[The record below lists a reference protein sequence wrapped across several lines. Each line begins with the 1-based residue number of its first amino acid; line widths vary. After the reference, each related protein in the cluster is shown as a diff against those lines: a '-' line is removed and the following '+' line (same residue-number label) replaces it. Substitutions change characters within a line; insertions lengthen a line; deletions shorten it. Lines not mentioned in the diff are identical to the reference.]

1 MAGVSVDELQA
12 VLTERRG
19 RLAALP
25 GVVGW
30 GVGVGADG
38 DPTIQLFVS
47 GPVSD
52 GVVAEVGR
60 LLDRFEFILQRGP
73 AEADSRFGVR
83 GNRHG
88 PSVS

>member
-1 MAGVSVDELQA
+1 LVAGVTVDELQA

-30 GVGVGADG
+30 GVGIGADG

-47 GPVSD
+47 GPPSD
-52 GVVAEVGR
+52 GLVAEVGR
-60 LLDRFEFILQRGP
+60 LLDRFEFILQCGP
-73 AEADSRFGVR
+73 AEADSRG
-83 GNRHG
+83 
-88 PSVS
+88 SE